1 MIRGHSGSFL
11 VMVRGNRALTGRAAG
26 GLIRRPCGSR
36 ERRVEQNDYD
46 QADACGNRTAAIV
59 TRSFHIVWA
68 PISIAMHYSVK
79 RHSLQAL
86 PKMTANSSIY
96 PMPDAP
102 AIRGMSAD
110 SAAATANSCGR
121 GHLDLECGASQT
133 RTMAHSYIKLDFG
146 TDEEKAQQA
155 RHKLDGWKQAFRLDK
170 RLLYKLDRP
179 ESDAG
184 EAGSKPEPVEKPA
197 PAAKSKG
204 KAAASPKTKAAA
216 KASKPAA
223 EKPVSAANGKVSLLV
238 RLYFS
243 SHEKLSEQ
251 RWLERIPSEEPFRSA
266 SPKVVH
272 HSDPEFESTDK
283 QFEALE

>member
-1 MIRGHSGSFL
+1 MS
-11 VMVRGNRALTGRAAG
+11 
-26 GLIRRPCGSR
+26 CGDLLS
-36 ERRVEQNDYD
+36 
-46 QADACGNRTAAIV
+46 IV
-59 TRSFHIVWA
+59 TY
-68 PISIAMHYSVK
+68 YSVK

-86 PKMTANSSIY
+86 RKMAANVSIHHT
-96 PMPDAP
+96 PDTP
-102 AIRGMSAD
+102 VIRDMAAD
-110 SAAATANSCGR
+110 SVVASANFCGW

-155 RHKLDGWKQAFRLDK
+155 RHKLDGWRQALRLEK

-184 EAGSKPEPVEKPA
+184 EAGSKPAPVEKPA
-197 PAAKSKG
+197 PAAKPKGKTAASPKG
-204 KAAASPKTKAAA
+204 KAAAKGSER
-216 KASKPAA
+216 AA
-223 EKPVSAANGKVSLLV
+223 EKPTPATNGKVALLV

-251 RWLERIPSEEPFRSA
+251 RWLERIPSEEPFKSA

-272 HSDPEFESTDK
+272 HSDPEFESTDR